1 LRLPLPTLD
10 ALQHAYHTLIP
21 ISKHMGLQAQAYDG
35 QCLRVSA
42 PLANNVNHQQSA
54 FGGSLFSV
62 VALAGWGILQLKIT
76 EMDLDCNTVIAG
88 GEVSYQLPV
97 FSELVCECRLPPDYP
112 AFAAK
117 LRETGKAS
125 ILLETAILVDN
136 TPAMTFSGKYVV
148 RQTPPT
154 QRQLDSVAPA

>member
-1 LRLPLPTLD
+1 LKLSLPTLD
-10 ALQHAYHTLIP
+10 ALQQAYYTLIP
-21 ISKHMGLQAQAYDG
+21 ISEHMGLRAEAYDG

-76 EMDLDCNTVIAG
+76 EMDVDCNTVIAG

-97 FSELVCECRLPPDYP
+97 FSELVCECRLPLDYP
-112 AFAAK
+112 TFATR
-117 LRETGKAS
+117 LIETGKAS
-125 ILLETAILVDN
+125 ILLDTAILVDN
-136 TPAMTFSGKYVV
+136 KPAMTFSGKYVV
-148 RQTPPT
+148 RQIPT
-154 QRQLDSVAPA
+154 AGG

>member
-1 LRLPLPTLD
+1 MRLPRPTLE
-10 ALQHAYHTLIP
+10 ALQQAYYTLIP
-21 ISKHMGLQAQAYDG
+21 ISEHMGLRAETYDG

-76 EMDLDCNTVIAG
+76 EMDLNCNTVIAG
-88 GEVSYQLPV
+88 GKVSYELPV
-97 FSELVCECRLPPDYP
+97 FRELVCECRLPPDYP
-112 AFAAK
+112 AFARRLVK
-117 LRETGKAS
+117 KGKAS

-136 TPAMTFSGKYVV
+136 KPAMTFSGKYVV
-148 RQTPPT
+148 RQTPM
-154 QRQLDSVAPA
+154 VAS